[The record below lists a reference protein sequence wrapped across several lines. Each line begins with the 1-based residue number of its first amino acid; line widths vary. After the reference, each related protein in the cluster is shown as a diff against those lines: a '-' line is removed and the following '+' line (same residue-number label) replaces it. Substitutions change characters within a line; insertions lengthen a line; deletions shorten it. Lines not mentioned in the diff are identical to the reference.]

1 MRKCY
6 QFFLIVTLYFRWSL
20 WLYVVE
26 TRLYLVLCMRQNSR
40 LTCFRFFF
48 WVIILVYL
56 LHSILTIF
64 KFFFQT
70 YSLAVSMFVSFFL
83 SACLPDA
90 SFSEKSSYNSRLGL
104 LAEVSSISIQYMLVY
119 ICYLYIIYSLET
131 CYWQYEPFDDTCRW
145 PVD

>member
-6 QFFLIVTLYFRWSL
+6 QFFLIVTLYFLWSL
-20 WLYVVE
+20 WLYVVV

-48 WVIILVYL
+48 LSNYSCVFTAFNTDHFQIPFSNLFSCSLNVCV
-56 LHSILTIF
+56 
-64 KFFFQT
+64 FF
-70 YSLAVSMFVSFFL
+70 SL
-83 SACLPDA
+83 CLPDA

-131 CYWQYEPFDDTCRW
+131 CYWQYEPFDGTCRR